1 MVPSHVL
8 PYKIERRA
16 CIPTRFC
23 EHRPKIS
30 SPLVHRDSFPSL
42 FSFPHTPR
50 LAVPHSPD
58 ASLRFFRLLLLPLLL
73 FVSRFQFISNF
84 SFFFTIHVVINLIQ
98 LMEENETCLTAR
110 NLLYVT
116 GKSFTVDMS
125 FTMKGSLSFFLRRRK
140 VLRTKDSYPSYFLI
154 FLLYYFLDLLYLFF
168 LFFLFIGR

>member
-84 SFFFTIHVVINLIQ
+84 SFFFAIHVVINLIQ

-110 NLLYVT
+110 NLLQA
-116 GKSFTVDMS
+116 
-125 FTMKGSLSFFLRRRK
+125 K
-140 VLRTKDSYPSYFLI
+140 VLQSICHLLWKVLFLFFFEDVRSWERKIPILHTFSYFFFIIFLI
-154 FLLYYFLDLLYLFF
+154 FCISSSYSSYLSDAK
-168 LFFLFIGR
+168 G

>member
-1 MVPSHVL
+1 MIRFL
-8 PYKIERRA
+8 PCFLSRIRLDSPFLIRPMLPFVSSA
-16 CIPTRFC
+16 FC
-23 EHRPKIS
+23 YFLFYFSCRVFS
-30 SPLVHRDSFPSL
+30 SFLIF
-42 FSFPHTPR
+42 
-50 LAVPHSPD
+50 
-58 ASLRFFRLLLLPLLL
+58 LL
-73 FVSRFQFISNF
+73 FFA
-84 SFFFTIHVVINLIQ
+84 IHVVINLIQ

-116 GKSFTVDMS
+116 GKNFTVDMS